1 MSRTL
6 PAGTLRTVDDH
17 RQTPAPEDDG
27 PLSLRL
33 AVLLL
38 WIESALVA
46 VLAAAD
52 AFKLA
57 TGHPQRPG
65 LAAVLAGMVAA
76 AALLLA
82 LLGRWLV
89 RRRRWARGPAI
100 VLQLMA
106 LPVAWFMVTG
116 EGGVATR
123 AGGVLIA
130 LLALT
135 GAGLLLAPASRLEL
149 MRKA

>member
-17 RQTPAPEDDG
+17 RQTPASDDDG

-38 WIESALVA
+38 WVEAALVGVLA
-46 VLAAAD
+46 VLD
-52 AFKLA
+52 ALKLV
-57 TGHPQRPG
+57 TGHPEKPG
-65 LAAVLAGMVAA
+65 LAAVLVAMVAA
-76 AALLLA
+76 VALLLA
-82 LLGRWLV
+82 LLGRWLA

-106 LPVAWFMVTG
+106 LPVAYFMVTG
-116 EGGVATR
+116 EGSVATR
-123 AGGVLIA
+123 VGGVLVA
-130 LLALT
+130 ALALA
-135 GAGLLLAPASRLEL
+135 GAGLLLAPDSRLIP
-149 MRKA
+149 KA